1 MMHTDTIPCFV
12 WVLMMITNDLEAS
25 WSDYR
30 YANRELTDCFA
41 SILLDVY
48 ARVCNVSEVCTNI
61 AARRLWMC
69 RRTGETGA
77 VAERMAGGMQD
88 MADTVEEV

>member
-1 MMHTDTIPCFV
+1 
-12 WVLMMITNDLEAS
+12 
-25 WSDYR
+25 
-30 YANRELTDCFA
+30 
-41 SILLDVY
+41 
-48 ARVCNVSEVCTNI
+48 
-61 AARRLWMC
+61 MC